1 MTWNFTMG
9 IISTIALFLPVVLIL
24 TLRMGKYRTF
34 PVLIAYYTIA
44 IINNFLGEGYIVADN
59 DIVKYWSLANNL
71 LDAPLMLLFLTY
83 FCTSNIQARRMRVL
97 ILSFVLFEV
106 AIILLRGVTKE
117 AITIILAP
125 GLAIVFSFCLYFFI
139 RKAKKAITHGKATGK
154 ALIIASQLFAYGCFA
169 ILYLM
174 FYVFQTHL
182 VDNKVNAQYLA
193 DTYLVFFFV
202 TTFSSLL
209 MCAGIIIESK
219 RVQKLSEL
227 KITRKELSQIYD
239 GTEKAAPLRTAI
251 LDFERD

>member
-1 MTWNFTMG
+1 MG
-9 IISTIALFLPVVLIL
+9 LISTIALFLPIAFILI
-24 TLRMGKYRTF
+24 LRMGRYRTF
-34 PVLIAYYTIA
+34 PILITYYAIA
-44 IINNFLGEGYIVADN
+44 IINNFLGEGYIPASS
-59 DIVKYWSLANNL
+59 DIVKYWSLVNNL

-83 FCTSNIQARRMRVL
+83 FCTSPIQARRMRVL

-106 AIILLRGVTKE
+106 AIVLLRGVTKE

-139 RKAKKAITHGKATGK
+139 RKAKKAITHRKATGK
-154 ALIIASQLFAYGCFA
+154 ALIIASLLFAYGCFT

-174 FYVFQTHL
+174 YYVFQTHL
-182 VDNKVNAQYLA
+182 IDGKLNREYLE

-219 RVQKLSEL
+219 RVQKLHEL
-227 KITRKELSQIYD
+227 KLTRKELSQIYS
-239 GTEKAAPLRTAI
+239 GTEKAAPLRTAL
-251 LDFERD
+251 LDFKRD

>member
-1 MTWNFTMG
+1 
-9 IISTIALFLPVVLIL
+9 
-24 TLRMGKYRTF
+24 
-34 PVLIAYYTIA
+34 
-44 IINNFLGEGYIVADN
+44 
-59 DIVKYWSLANNL
+59 
-71 LDAPLMLLFLTY
+71 
-83 FCTSNIQARRMRVL
+83 MRVL

-106 AIILLRGVTKE
+106 TIVLLRGVTKE

-139 RKAKKAITHGKATGK
+139 RQAKKAITHRKATGK
-154 ALIIASQLFAYGCFA
+154 ALIIASLLFAYGCFA

-182 VDNKVNAQYLA
+182 VDGKLNTQYLE

-209 MCAGIIIESK
+209 LSIGVIIESK
-219 RVQKLSEL
+219 MVRKLHEL
-227 KITRKELSQIYD
+227 KITRKELLMIYN